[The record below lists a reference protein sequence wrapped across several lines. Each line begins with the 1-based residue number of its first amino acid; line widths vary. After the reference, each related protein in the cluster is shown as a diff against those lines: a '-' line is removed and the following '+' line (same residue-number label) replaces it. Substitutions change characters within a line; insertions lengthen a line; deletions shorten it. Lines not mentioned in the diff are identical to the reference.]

1 MPRYSSH
8 KSRIKILNEISS
20 KNDEILIIKVY
31 NKANG
36 RDEYIIAEKVNGSIE
51 TRQTESID
59 DISIDRPFRIIKQRN
74 ESGKFEIPSVKQ
86 MEHDKLI
93 DY

>member
-1 MPRYSSH
+1 MNIGL
-8 KSRIKILNEISS
+8 KIKELWYYLKIQD
-20 KNDEILIIKVY
+20 DEILIIKVY
-31 NKANG
+31 NKTNG
-36 RDEYIIAEKVNGSIE
+36 RDEYIVAEKVNGLIE

-59 DISIDRPFRIIKQRN
+59 DIDIDRPFRIIKQRN

>member
-1 MPRYSSH
+1 MNIGL
-8 KSRIKILNEISS
+8 KIKELWYYLKIQD
-20 KNDEILIIKVY
+20 DEVLIVKVY
-31 NKANG
+31 NKTKDC
-36 RDEYIIAEKVNGSIE
+36 DEYIVAEKVNGSIE
-51 TRQTESID
+51 TRQTDCID
-59 DISIDRPFRIIKQRN
+59 DIIVDRPFRIIKQRN